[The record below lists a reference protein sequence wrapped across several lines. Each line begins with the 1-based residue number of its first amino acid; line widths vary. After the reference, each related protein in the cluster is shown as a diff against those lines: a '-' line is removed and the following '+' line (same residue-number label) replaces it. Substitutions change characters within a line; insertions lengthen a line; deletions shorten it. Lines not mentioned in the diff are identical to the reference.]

1 MVQPFDYT
9 LKTPSTTE
17 SFLAGVQAYQNQQ
30 KAMRHKLLLKLRHE
44 QIRLRFDEANNFSR
58 RAEGVRE

>member
-17 SFLAGVQAYQNQQ
+17 SFLAGIQSYQNQQ
-30 KAMRHKLLLKLRHE
+30 KAIAA
-44 QIRLRFDEANNFSR
+44 QGCCSSGAGQS
-58 RAEGVRE
+58 

>member
-30 KAMRHKLLLKLRHE
+30 KMQLRHKLLLKLNKKH
-44 QIRLRFDEANNFSR
+44 
-58 RAEGVRE
+58 